1 MAPMGR
7 VRAGWRRGYV
17 PAMDPPAS
25 ASSRTSVVVITRDR
39 CPEVVASVARLLALP
54 ERPPVIVVD
63 NDSSDGTATIIEQR
77 YPGVDVV
84 RLEQNIGAAGRTV
97 GARRARTPYVAFS
110 DDDSWWAPGALERAA
125 DILDRVPGVGVLAA
139 RVLVGPD
146 ERLDP
151 VCRVMRNSP
160 LGEVPGAG
168 PRVLGFVACGAVV
181 RRSAYLQVGGFH
193 PRYGVGGEE
202 ALLALDLAERGWDC
216 AYVDEVVAHHH
227 PSPVRDP
234 SARRV
239 RQVRNDM
246 WTLWL
251 RRPLRGLLPETA
263 RVLVRLPVDR
273 DARAGMRAALA
284 GAHWVVAE
292 RMPIEAATERALRR
306 LRLVSDPAA
315 TESS

>member
-1 MAPMGR
+1 MDPQSSTNGR
-7 VRAGWRRGYV
+7 V
-17 PAMDPPAS
+17 
-25 ASSRTSVVVITRDR
+25 SVVVITRNRRSD
-39 CPEVVASVARLLALP
+39 VVHSLARLLALP
-54 ERPPVIVVD
+54 HRPAVILVD
-63 NDSSDGTATIIEQR
+63 NDSSDGTADAVEQQ
-77 YPGVDVV
+77 YPTVDVV
-84 RLEQNIGAAGRTV
+84 RLERNLGAAARTIGV
-97 GARRARTPYVAFS
+97 DRTHTPYVAFS
-110 DDDSWWAPGALERAA
+110 DDDSWWTAGALERAA

-146 ERLDP
+146 DRLDP
-151 VCRVMRNSP
+151 VCRDMRNSP

-216 AYVDEVVAHHH
+216 AYTDDVVAHHH
-227 PSPVRDP
+227 PSPVRDR

-239 RQVRNDM
+239 REVRNDM

-251 RRPLRGLLPETA
+251 RRPLSGALLGTA
-263 RVLVRLPVDR
+263 RVLARLPVDR

-284 GAHWVVAE
+284 GAHWVLRE
-292 RMPIEAATERALRR
+292 RVPIEAATERALRR
-306 LRLVSDPAA
+306 LRPVSDSG
-315 TESS
+315 TTQSS